1 MQKREFYRYLL
12 PLKNRNDWGQKIF
25 TTINMYIFRT
35 RKVTSIIFTLHDYFL
50 HIALKIETE
59 LPKKLVKPIA
69 ETRNAYDVSMYI
81 YSIHSW

>member
-1 MQKREFYRYLL
+1 M
-12 PLKNRNDWGQKIF
+12 
-25 TTINMYIFRT
+25 
-35 RKVTSIIFTLHDYFL
+35 LHDYFL